1 MSNPKIKV
9 LKSDLSESELEYY
22 SNQEILAIDCE
33 MMGLNVQR
41 DRLCLV
47 QIGDINKQI
56 VLVQIEQGQTEA
68 PNLKL
73 LMEAPG
79 PIKLF
84 HYARTDVTWL
94 KYWLNIEVQNVFCT
108 KIASKLARTYTDKHG
123 LKELCKEVIGKEL
136 NKNQQSSDWGS
147 SDLNKEQIEYAAND
161 VVYLHTIY
169 EYLKEILVRE
179 HKMELAKAC
188 CKFISRMAEMYIYGY
203 NQVLEH

>member
-188 CKFISRMAEMYIYGY
+188 CKFISRMAEMDIYGY

>member
-22 SNQEILAIDCE
+22 SNQEIIAIDCE

-56 VLVQIEQGQTEA
+56 VLVQIEKGQTEA

-73 LMEAPG
+73 LMESQG
-79 PIKLF
+79 PVKLF

-94 KYWLNIEVQNVFCT
+94 SYWLNIEVQNVFCT

-147 SDLNKEQIEYAAND
+147 SDLNKDQVEYAAND
-161 VVYLHTIY
+161 VIYLIPVY
-169 EYLKEILVRE
+169 EYLTNILKRE
-179 HKMELAKAC
+179 NKMELALAC
-188 CKFISRMAEMYIYGY
+188 CNFIPRMAEMDIYGY